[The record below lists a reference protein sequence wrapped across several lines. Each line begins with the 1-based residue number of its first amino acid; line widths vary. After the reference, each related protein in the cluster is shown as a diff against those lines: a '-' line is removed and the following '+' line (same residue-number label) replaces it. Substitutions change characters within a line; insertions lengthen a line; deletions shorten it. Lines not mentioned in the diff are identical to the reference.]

1 MNYLLFIPNDLF
13 FLFLFFFG
21 VYTFSLG
28 IPCERLRHQM
38 IWIAKFILDEFVKG
52 YVPLLVQKY
61 CRGLGK

>member
-1 MNYLLFIPNDLF
+1 MIFF
-13 FLFLFFFG
+13 FLFSFFG

-52 YVPLLVQKY
+52 YVPVLQGVGEMILDDRVTDIKE
-61 CRGLGK
+61 